1 MQIVKRNGEL
11 QEFNPEKIEKV
22 ISKALSE
29 TKEQGNAKEL
39 SQIVCKVIRDGMTV
53 EQIQDLV
60 FDTLVKNNL
69 VITAREFE
77 RYRTRRTVLREQ
89 KLNSEIE
96 RFLDY
101 GDDENSN
108 KKTDVANVKRDLIA
122 GEYFRK
128 RREKMLPKDLLE
140 AHRKKAIYQHDFSEW
155 EKLTNCSLINL
166 QDMLM
171 NGTHITNANI
181 NQPNSIQTAFNIAS
195 QIALS
200 VANQEFGGIGFSN
213 INEIL
218 SFFAKKN
225 FRKNFID
232 VYRLI
237 HNIPNSSLDETILE
251 LEDSIGRIDSGNKD
265 LEKIYEREFTEAK
278 NKTRKDIYD
287 ACQIF
292 EYQVNSLSASSQ
304 TPFISLTFNIPT
316 SWESEEIILQYLKVR
331 QRGLGKE
338 YGSIQ
343 TIFPKLSYIVVD
355 GYNLKDTDPYFHITK
370 EVAKT
375 QMKCVYPDEL
385 FYSKEDYDN
394 GVYYGRMG

>member
-1 MQIVKRNGEL
+1 
-11 QEFNPEKIEKV
+11 
-22 ISKALSE
+22 
-29 TKEQGNAKEL
+29 
-39 SQIVCKVIRDGMTV
+39 
-53 EQIQDLV
+53 
-60 FDTLVKNNL
+60 
-69 VITAREFE
+69 
-77 RYRTRRTVLREQ
+77 
-89 KLNSEIE
+89 
-96 RFLDY
+96 
-101 GDDENSN
+101 
-108 KKTDVANVKRDLIA
+108 
-122 GEYFRK
+122 
-128 RREKMLPKDLLE
+128 
-140 AHRKKAIYQHDFSEW
+140 
-155 EKLTNCSLINL
+155 
-166 QDMLM
+166 M
-171 NGTHITNANI
+171 NGTHITNADI
-181 NQPNSIQTAFNIAS
+181 NQPNSVQTAFNIAS

-225 FRKNFID
+225 FRKNFIE

-237 HNIPNSSLDETILE
+237 HNVSNSSLDETILK
-251 LEDSIGRIDSGNKD
+251 LEDDYGIIDSGNKQ
-265 LEKIYEREFTEAK
+265 LEKMYEREFTEAK

-343 TIFPKLSYIVVD
+343 TIFPKLSYIIVD